1 MQPISALALDDIN
14 LPQRDISDIC
24 VTDIFDVAYNVYNR
38 HLLLAFL
45 IHHIYIYLFSNRL
58 NSSMDLSVETLCD
71 NKTDSQV
78 VLGTLVAAGLVR
90 I

>member
-1 MQPISALALDDIN
+1 
-14 LPQRDISDIC
+14 
-24 VTDIFDVAYNVYNR
+24 
-38 HLLLAFL
+38 
-45 IHHIYIYLFSNRL
+45 
-58 NSSMDLSVETLCD
+58 MDMSVKTLCD